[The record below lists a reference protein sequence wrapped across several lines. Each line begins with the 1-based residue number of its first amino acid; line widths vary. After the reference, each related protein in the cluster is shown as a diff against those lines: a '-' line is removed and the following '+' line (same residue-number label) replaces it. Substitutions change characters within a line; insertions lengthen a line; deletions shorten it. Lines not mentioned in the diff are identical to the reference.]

1 MNGAS
6 SPLAGRAIYL
16 LAAVSLAAGLL
27 FEWAARR
34 HASTTT
40 ESQDAEI
47 RAVERMTDARV
58 VLAAARA
65 KRIDAPTAREL
76 ARVDPADTGLVGIEW
91 SSLVTTP
98 GTLDAKQ
105 ASTDPRWAGLLVR
118 WMREAG
124 VGPGTRVAIGA
135 SGSFPALA
143 FAAQIA
149 AESLGAEPIVAGSLG
164 ASNFGATIPT
174 FDLHDMHRTLLDAG
188 VLHTPMRLLSPG
200 GDEDRLAGLDEERE
214 WVAARLAT
222 IAAQPDAP
230 EILMPAS
237 RLESIARREEVFFGP
252 NGVGSDPSVV
262 LFVTVGGHA
271 ANYGVGPSAL
281 ALPNGLIPAAQAST
295 LFPPTAAHIGDSVA
309 IRALRNGVPVVNL
322 LGIRDL
328 MVRHGMGYH
337 GGAVHSQH
345 AATIPAGP
353 LSGPWRIAA
362 ALLGVTLLA
371 AVLGS
376 RPLRGRHE
384 DSEPEQST

>member
-1 MNGAS
+1 MNGKP
-6 SPLAGRAIYL
+6 SPFAGRALYL
-16 LAAVSLAAGLL
+16 LAALALAAGLL
-27 FEWAARR
+27 FEWTGRR
-34 HASTTT
+34 HGSTPT
-40 ESQDAEI
+40 ESRDAEM
-47 RAVERMTDARV
+47 RAVERMTAAQRA
-58 VLAAARA
+58 LATVRA
-65 KRIDAPTAREL
+65 SRIDAATAREL

-91 SSLVTTP
+91 SPLVTTP

-105 ASTDPRWAGLLVR
+105 ASTDPHWAGLLVR

-149 AESLGAEPIVAGSLG
+149 AEALGAEPIVAGSLG
-164 ASNFGATIPT
+164 ASNYGATIPT
-174 FDLHDMHRTLLDAG
+174 FDLHDMHRALLDAG
-188 VLHTPMRLLSPG
+188 VLRTPMRLLSPG
-200 GDEDRLAGLDEERE
+200 GDEDRLAGLEEERE
-214 WVAARLAT
+214 WVAARLAA
-222 IAAQPDAP
+222 IATQPDAP
-230 EILMPAS
+230 EILLPAS
-237 RLESIARREEVFFGP
+237 RLESIARREEIFFGP

-328 MVRHGMGYH
+328 MVRHGLGYH
-337 GGAVHSQH
+337 GGAIRGELT
-345 AATIPAGP
+345 ATLPAEP
-353 LSGPWRIAA
+353 LSGRWRVAA
-362 ALLGVTLLA
+362 ALLGVALLA
-371 AVLGS
+371 AVAGS
-376 RPLRGRHE
+376 RFLRGRHA
-384 DSEPEQST
+384 DSELEQST